1 MQTMFKDGSVMVCGM
16 LPKDAEYKQVGT
28 DSVDLTTFGVKVGE
42 KPSPH
47 ADQKSEA
54 IWCNCTCWRKT
65 ALAAKGLKKGDV
77 VLCVGKI
84 KTENYKDNE
93 GNDRIA
99 KKLVCEFVQPMQFPL
114 PNQQA
119 PSAAE
124 QIGDLSEFEEVLND
138 GDMSF

>member
-84 KTENYKDNE
+84 KTENYKDN
-93 GNDRIA
+93 
-99 KKLVCEFVQPMQFPL
+99 VQPMQFPL
-114 PNQQA
+114 PTQQA

-138 GDMSF
+138 GDMPF